1 MKLNNNVIATPFAMS
16 TIMKEQVKQ
25 LTPEQQADIATLEVG
40 RATKRAR
47 LLKQAQGSQIYLF
60 LQGCGLAVALGIA
73 GYEKVAW
80 PVLVCLGV
88 LAAVT
93 AAEII
98 VANRR
103 IDALLDLYDT
113 DRHDG

>member
-1 MKLNNNVIATPFAMS
+1 
-16 TIMKEQVKQ
+16 
-25 LTPEQQADIATLEVG
+25 
-40 RATKRAR
+40 
-47 LLKQAQGSQIYLF
+47 
-60 LQGCGLAVALGIA
+60 LGIA